1 MFLCQCAQLP
11 SFACL
16 IMSSPF
22 CASIALQSETAG
34 PALPTCRH
42 STIDCQGELC
52 PWEFQ
57 TRDESERLSPSRGP
71 RQDLFKQADADNSGE
86 LEFPEIQK
94 VLERPL

>member
-1 MFLCQCAQLP
+1 
-11 SFACL
+11 
-16 IMSSPF
+16 MSVCTAAFIRVSDHVF
-22 CASIALQSETAG
+22 SILRLYIALQSETAG

-42 STIDCQGELC
+42 STIDCPGEVC